1 MSCIESTY
9 IRMHVYQST
18 KCTKVNK
25 KLGKKH
31 VIHENL
37 LKKEKNLS
45 FSQAKDFWSTL
56 LPLINIKLCHGFKGS
71 DN

>member
-1 MSCIESTY
+1 MYVLHRKY
-9 IRMHVYQST
+9 IDQDACLPDRSGCM
-18 KCTKVNK
+18 
-25 KLGKKH
+25 GKKH